1 MVEKRRGHYLG
12 TEIDQKWWRRYVKG
26 GFFARGTGEYWFDK
40 TAFYFHRHLT
50 DAPIVIE
57 FKDVIG
63 VRIGKWHSGKWA
75 GGKPVVKLLWEK
87 GSEQLCSGYVLS
99 SDQGETEVQ
108 VEKIKLLG
116 RN

>member
-1 MVEKRRGHYLG
+1 MIEKRRGYYLG
-12 TEIDQKWWRRYVKG
+12 TEIDQKWWRRYIKD

-50 DAPIVIE
+50 GGPIVIE
-57 FKDVIG
+57 FKDIIG

-87 GSEQLCSGYVLS
+87 DSEQLCSGFVLS
-99 SDQGETEVQ
+99 TDQGETEALL
-108 VEKIKLLG
+108 EKIKMLSI
-116 RN
+116 N